1 MRAADE
7 IRLVRQNLSLA
18 MSVWR
23 AASEGVIPPE
33 AILGSSP
40 ETPGE
45 WAESA
50 VDQYSRL
57 TRSTANQVRA
67 SFSLAALQAHR
78 SLDSLFSGEPID
90 EESPD
95 LQAARS
101 VLYLIHRAVDR
112 AMLSPAWDCP
122 PRYRLLFEVR
132 PVRFVLDAADIH
144 GHALKWDD
152 FGGLD
157 KYLDLM
163 DYCVHVA
170 GSRPPRIVPEPALSP
185 SDPTVSLETPPAPD
199 AEPARS
205 PVGPWL
211 APSAAGRFP
220 PVDTGNSVQSFVAVR
235 CELGPNCRS
244 LAGDLYNGYVAWCQE
259 NGQSPLPQRS
269 FGMRLT
275 DLGLERRRRGR
286 GKHWWE
292 GVRLA
297 DQAGQASAPA
307 VYSAN
312 GRQE

>member
-1 MRAADE
+1 VRAADE

-33 AILGSSP
+33 AILGPPP
-40 ETPGE
+40 ETPSE

-90 EESPD
+90 EEPPD

-101 VLYLIHRAVDR
+101 VLYLVHRAVDR
-112 AMLSPAWDCP
+112 AMLTPAWDCP
-122 PRYRLLFEVR
+122 PRYRRLFEVR

-170 GSRPPRIVPEPALSP
+170 GSRPTRVAQEPVLSP
-185 SDPTVSLETPPAPD
+185 SDPPVSLETLLAPD
-199 AEPARS
+199 VEPAR
-205 PVGPWL
+205 PPTGPRL
-211 APSAAGRFP
+211 APSSSGRFP
-220 PVDTGNSVQSFVAVR
+220 AVDTANSVQSFVAAR
-235 CELGPNCRS
+235 CEIGPHCRS
-244 LAGDLYNGYVAWCQE
+244 LAGDLYSGYVAWCQA
-259 NGQSPLPQRS
+259 NGQPPLPQRS

-275 DLGLERRRRGR
+275 DLGLERKRRGR

-297 DQAGQASAPA
+297 NQAGKASAPA